1 MCTPHDNDN
10 ANINKH
16 GLMFM
21 KIKDSVEKV
30 KKGLDAIQQQVGL
43 NNTP

>member
-10 ANINKH
+10 ANIKKY

-21 KIKDSVEKV
+21 KIKHSVEKI